1 MKGRG
6 CLRRA
11 LATGAWV
18 AVFGPAV
25 ASAAPTSESVSQAIV
40 WRAPSQGCP
49 AQTDVVR
56 EIENHLHRPLVAAD
70 VGELRAEARVSLQ
83 TDVWVADHQLSK
95 PGVEE
100 RDQWTADACETLAS
114 VFALKVAMAIDAV
127 TVLEL
132 GLDEPPPAEVTPQ
145 SPAEATPAPVISP
158 PTPTDEASEPASPRT
173 LRGAVRVMA
182 GAGIGLLPSVAPEL
196 HGAVALFGEK
206 WRVELNV
213 RHSFQRQ
220 LRLDDEPGVGGDFRL
235 TTGGARG
242 CPVPRVGPIEIP
254 LCVGLDVGALW
265 GQGVGVSQTVAT
277 RRAWLA
283 IAVGPALR
291 WTLGRYIALHGG
303 ADAYIVLLRP
313 GFAFETRGRLFRA
326 PPAAVSVAGGV
337 EVRFP

>member
-1 MKGRG
+1 MTARMCVGQ
-6 CLRRA
+6 A
-11 LATGAWV
+11 LAGVTLMA
-18 AVFGPAV
+18 AFGPAV
-25 ASAAPTSESVSQAIV
+25 AFAAPPEASVSRAIV
-40 WRAPSQGCP
+40 WQAPNLGCP
-49 AQTDVVR
+49 THAEVVR
-56 EIENHLHRPLVAAD
+56 EIEGHLHRPLTAVD
-70 VGELRAEARVSLQ
+70 VRELSARAQVSQQ
-83 TDVWVADHQLSK
+83 TDAWAAEHQLSK

-100 RDQWTADACETLAS
+100 RDQWTADTCSTLAS

-127 TVLEL
+127 TVLERGL
-132 GLDEPPPAEVTPQ
+132 GEPPPPEVTP
-145 SPAEATPAPVISP
+145 PPTAEPTPAPKASP
-158 PTPTDEASEPASPRT
+158 PTAQDETPVPPPRT
-173 LRGAVRVMA
+173 LRGAVRVMT
-182 GAGIGLLPSVAPEL
+182 GAGVGLLPSVAPEL
-196 HGAVALFGEK
+196 HGAVALFGDK

-213 RHSFQRQ
+213 RHSFQRE
-220 LRLDDEPGVGGDFRL
+220 LRLDDEPDVGGDFRL